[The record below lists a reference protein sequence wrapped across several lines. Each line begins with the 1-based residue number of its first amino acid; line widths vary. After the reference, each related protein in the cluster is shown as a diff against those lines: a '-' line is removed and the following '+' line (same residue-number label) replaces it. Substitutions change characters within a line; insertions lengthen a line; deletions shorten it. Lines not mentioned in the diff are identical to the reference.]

1 MDLNPYYGLI
11 DNTNETRMMHEMTGK
26 IKTVSDLVGEY
37 ERTHPNGHFFD
48 PETLKFFGERRSEMR
63 LLKGTVH
70 VTSICGEEHEC
81 YVLSSVQR
89 PPAPL
94 KKHRK
99 YHYFDVETFEDVC
112 V

>member
-1 MDLNPYYGLI
+1 
-11 DNTNETRMMHEMTGK
+11 MTGK
-26 IKTVSDLVGEY
+26 INTVYDLISAYKEH
-37 ERTHPNGHFFD
+37 HPTGHFFD
-48 PETLKFFGERRSEMR
+48 PDTLKCFGERRSEMR

-70 VTSICGEEHEC
+70 VKSICGEEQEC

-94 KKHRK
+94 KKHRR